1 MQPASIPIPRN
12 FPSVTGVCVNQEAHM
27 RDLPRISKPT
37 VGLQY
42 LLPLLLVLIIMVV
55 TVGFFATR

>member
-1 MQPASIPIPRN
+1 
-12 FPSVTGVCVNQEAHM
+12 M

-42 LLPLLLVLIIMVV
+42 FLPLLLIIVITVV
-55 TVGFFATR
+55 TVGYFLMR

>member
-1 MQPASIPIPRN
+1 
-12 FPSVTGVCVNQEAHM
+12 M